1 MLKMSKKINMAL
13 IKKRMMVER
22 LKSNF
27 LKREEANSE
36 IFVIM
41 FLIVVALALVIIF
54 RNEAIDIVNSVMQSV
69 KTKVIAIFN

>member
-22 LKSNF
+22 LKSSF

-54 RNEAIDIVNSVMQSV
+54 RNEAMDIVNSVMQSV

>member
-54 RNEAIDIVNSVMQSV
+54 RNEAMDIVNSVMQSV